1 MLFALQVSI
10 VCTVFGFGLKTQ
22 LADLLAFF
30 RRPTWLLR
38 ALLAVFVIMPLVAIL
53 LVRIFEF
60 QRVVEIAL
68 IALAISPA
76 PPLLPQRQERVGG
89 VTSYV
94 VGLLAVLSLL
104 AIVMVPL
111 SLEIFERVSGRSLGM
126 APGTIARIVF
136 WRSLLP
142 LAAGMLVL
150 VYLPRLV
157 PTIYKVVALLAS
169 VLLLVAASVL
179 ILGSAPAIWALV
191 GDGTIVAMVLF
202 LAVGLVVGQVLG
214 SPNRDFSVAL
224 GLATAYRH
232 PAMAF
237 AIAATN
243 FPEERFVGPIL
254 LYVVVS
260 VVIGIPYVAW
270 QRRRLQGKDPV
281 RTTMS

>member
-1 MLFALQVSI
+1 VLLALQVSV
-10 VCTVFGFGLKTQ
+10 VCTVFGFGLKATP
-22 LADLLAFF
+22 ADLLDLF

-38 ALLAVFVIMPLVAIL
+38 ALLAVFVVMPLVAIL
-53 LVRIFEF
+53 LVRVFEF

-76 PPLLPQRQERVGG
+76 PPLLPQRHERAGG

-94 VGLLAVLSLL
+94 VGLLALLSLL

-111 SLEIFERVSGRSLGM
+111 SLEILERVSGRPLAM

-150 VYLPRLV
+150 MYLPRFV
-157 PTIYKVVALLAS
+157 RTIYRVVALLATI
-169 VLLLVAASVL
+169 LLLVATCAL

-202 LAVGLVVGQVLG
+202 LGVGLIVGQAMG
-214 SPNRDFSVAL
+214 GRNRDFSAAL

-243 FPEERFVGPIL
+243 FPEQRFAGAIL
-254 LYVVVS
+254 LYVIVGA
-260 VVIGIPYVAW
+260 VIGVPYVIW
-270 QRRRLQGKDPV
+270 QRRRLPGKD
-281 RTTMS
+281 

>member
-1 MLFALQVSI
+1 MLLALQVSV
-10 VCTVFGFGLKTQ
+10 VCTVFGFGLKATP
-22 LADLLAFF
+22 ADLLDLF
-30 RRPTWLLR
+30 RRPAWLLR
-38 ALLAVFVIMPLVAIL
+38 ALLAVFVIMPLVAVL
-53 LVRIFEF
+53 LVRVFEF

-76 PPLLPQRQERVGG
+76 PPLLPQRLERAGG

-94 VGLLAVLSLL
+94 VGLLALLSLL

-111 SLEIFERVSGRSLGM
+111 SLEILERVSGRPLAM
-126 APGTIARIVF
+126 APGAIARIVF

-150 VYLPRLV
+150 MYLPRFV
-157 PTIYKVVALLAS
+157 RTIYRVVALVATI
-169 VLLLVAASVL
+169 LLLVATVAL
-179 ILGSAPAIWALV
+179 ILGSASAIWALV

-202 LAVGLVVGQVLG
+202 LGVGLIAGQAMGGL
-214 SPNRDFSVAL
+214 NRDFSTAL

-243 FPEERFVGPIL
+243 FPEQRFAGAIL
-254 LYVVVS
+254 LYVIVGA
-260 VVIGIPYVAW
+260 VIGVPYVIW
-270 QRRRLQGKDPV
+270 QRRRLQGKD
-281 RTTMS
+281 

>member
-1 MLFALQVSI
+1 
-10 VCTVFGFGLKTQ
+10 
-22 LADLLAFF
+22 
-30 RRPTWLLR
+30 
-38 ALLAVFVIMPLVAIL
+38 
-53 LVRIFEF
+53 
-60 QRVVEIAL
+60 
-68 IALAISPA
+68 
-76 PPLLPQRQERVGG
+76 
-89 VTSYV
+89 
-94 VGLLAVLSLL
+94 
-104 AIVMVPL
+104 MVPL

>member
-1 MLFALQVSI
+1 VLLALQVSV
-10 VCTVFGFGLKTQ
+10 VCTVFGFGLKAAP
-22 LADLLAFF
+22 ADLFDLF

-53 LVRIFEF
+53 LVRVFEF

-76 PPLLPQRQERVGG
+76 PPLLPQRHERAGG

-94 VGLLAVLSLL
+94 VALLALLSLL

-111 SLEIFERVSGRSLGM
+111 SLEILERVSGRPLAM
-126 APGTIARIVF
+126 APGAIARIVF

-150 VYLPRLV
+150 MYLPRFV
-157 PTIYKVVALLAS
+157 RTIYRVVAVVATI
-169 VLLLVAASVL
+169 LLLVATFAL
-179 ILGSAPAIWALV
+179 ILSSAPAIWALV

-202 LAVGLVVGQVLG
+202 LGVGLVVGQAMGGL
-214 SPNRDFSVAL
+214 NRDFSAAL

-243 FPEERFVGPIL
+243 FPEQRFAGAIL
-254 LYVVVS
+254 LYVIVGA
-260 VVIGIPYVAW
+260 VIGVPYVIW
-270 QRRRLQGKDPV
+270 QRRRLQGKD
-281 RTTMS
+281 

>member
-1 MLFALQVSI
+1 VLFALQVSI

-22 LADLLAFF
+22 PADLLDFF

-38 ALLAVFVIMPLVAIL
+38 ALVAVFVIMPLVAIL

-60 QRVVEIAL
+60 ERVVEIAL

-111 SLEIFERVSGRSLGM
+111 SLEILERVSGRSLGM

-142 LAAGMLVL
+142 LAAGMFVL
-150 VYLPRLV
+150 VCLPRLV
-157 PTIYKVVALLAS
+157 PTIYKIVALLAS
-169 VLLLVAASVL
+169 VLLLAAASVL
-179 ILGSAPAIWALV
+179 IAGSAPAVWALV
-191 GDGTIVAMVLF
+191 GDGTILAMVLF
-202 LAVGLVVGQVLG
+202 LVIGLAVGHAVAG
-214 SPNRDFSVAL
+214 RDPHFSGAL
-224 GLATAYRH
+224 ALATAYRH

-243 FPEERFVGPIL
+243 FPEERFAGAIL
-254 LYVVVS
+254 LYVIVS

-270 QRRRLQGKDPV
+270 QRRRLQGKDSVWTP
-281 RTTMS
+281 MS